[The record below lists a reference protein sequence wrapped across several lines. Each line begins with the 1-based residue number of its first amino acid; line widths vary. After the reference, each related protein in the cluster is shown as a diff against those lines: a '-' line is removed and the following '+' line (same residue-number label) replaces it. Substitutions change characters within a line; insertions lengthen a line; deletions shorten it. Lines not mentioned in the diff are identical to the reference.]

1 MGNGM
6 NKIIPGLYVGNIRD
20 AKDSIQLS
28 ENKITHILSIHD
40 NAKPILPKIKYMCVE
55 ARDKPE
61 QDLSEHFSQ
70 CIDFIHKARCKG
82 GIVLVHCLAGV
93 SRSVTIT
100 VVYIMTVTN
109 LNWRDALN
117 AVRGA
122 RRCANPNFGFQ
133 RQILNYQHEKLEQE
147 RQRLYNKFAGK
158 KPPCDD
164 YAECKRLLE
173 IHQQWVLHGDQIDK
187 DGKREDGSREDEL
200 LYPLPLGAYGKTGR
214 DKKSQNKNTAEN
226 SAPAAQGSA
235 TSSQGASSS
244 TKSHL
249 ESNMDKLQVHT
260 SSSTDNS
267 KQPAVEEMG
276 TADLINEIFAT
287 DKIKAIEAILA
298 PDTNLREFM
307 AKSREEQQQATAQV
321 EPHGV
326 GSIDHPVPAPLEQP
340 VGASVD
346 QQVAAVESSDVVGEK
361 AATEST
367 KSATEN
373 PPTAQLEL
381 DELANATLD
390 EMFNNSSVR

>member
-1 MGNGM
+1 
-6 NKIIPGLYVGNIRD
+6 
-20 AKDSIQLS
+20 
-28 ENKITHILSIHD
+28 
-40 NAKPILPKIKYMCVE
+40 
-55 ARDKPE
+55 
-61 QDLSEHFSQ
+61 
-70 CIDFIHKARCKG
+70 
-82 GIVLVHCLAGV
+82 
-93 SRSVTIT
+93 
-100 VVYIMTVTN
+100 
-109 LNWRDALN
+109 
-117 AVRGA
+117 
-122 RRCANPNFGFQ
+122 
-133 RQILNYQHEKLEQE
+133 
-147 RQRLYNKFAGK
+147 
-158 KPPCDD
+158 
-164 YAECKRLLE
+164 
-173 IHQQWVLHGDQIDK
+173 
-187 DGKREDGSREDEL
+187 
-200 LYPLPLGAYGKTGR
+200 
-214 DKKSQNKNTAEN
+214 
-226 SAPAAQGSA
+226 
-235 TSSQGASSS
+235 
-244 TKSHL
+244 
-249 ESNMDKLQVHT
+249 MDKLQVNT

-298 PDTNLREFM
+298 PDTNLREFV

-367 KSATEN
+367 TSATEN